1 MEKYITFSVPIKKC
15 NDGKTITKRLM
26 FIDSFRFMSASLSD
40 LVNNLSGVCISKVCK
55 KKKKCMERNKI
66 NFECSFAGLKVDR
79 LECKCRECGEKWHDT
94 ING

>member
-55 KKKKCMERNKI
+55 KKKKNAWKEIKLTLNV
-66 NFECSFAGLKVDR
+66 ALLD
-79 LECKCRECGEKWHDT
+79 
-94 ING
+94 